1 MLCAG
6 ARLDP
11 ARAALRRMAV
21 ADKAIT
27 YAALILAD
35 DEQEVTPEKLKT
47 IVEAAGLGGKV
58 ESYWYSM
65 FAKVIAAQG
74 VEKLICTIGGGGGG
88 GGGGGPSGGPG
99 DAGGEEEEEKKES
112 SSEEEVDMGGFG
124 GDDY

>member
-1 MLCAG
+1 
-6 ARLDP
+6 
-11 ARAALRRMAV
+11 MAV

-88 GGGGGPSGGPG
+88 GGASGGPGGPG

-112 SSEEEVDMGGFG
+112 SSSEEVDMGGFG

>member
-1 MLCAG
+1 MLCGG

-74 VEKLICTIGGGGGG
+74 VEKLICTIGAGGGGG
-88 GGGGGPSGGPG
+88 GGGG
-99 DAGGEEEEEKKES
+99 AGGGEAEDGAEEEKEEEK
-112 SSEEEVDMGGFG
+112 SSEEEVDMSANFG
-124 GDDY
+124 DEDY

>member
-1 MLCAG
+1 
-6 ARLDP
+6 
-11 ARAALRRMAV
+11 MAV

-88 GGGGGPSGGPG
+88 GGGGASGSG

>member
-1 MLCAG
+1 
-6 ARLDP
+6 
-11 ARAALRRMAV
+11 MAV

-88 GGGGGPSGGPG
+88 GGGSGASGGPG

-112 SSEEEVDMGGFG
+112 SSSEEVDMGGFG